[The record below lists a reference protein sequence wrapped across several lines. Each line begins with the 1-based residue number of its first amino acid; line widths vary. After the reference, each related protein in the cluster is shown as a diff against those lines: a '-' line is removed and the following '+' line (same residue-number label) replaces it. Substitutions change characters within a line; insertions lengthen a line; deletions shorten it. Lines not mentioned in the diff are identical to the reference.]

1 MQMEKTKI
9 LLVDD
14 DLDLVLSLKAFLR
27 NQGFDVV
34 TALNKYE
41 GMEQAKTELPNL
53 AILDVMMTYSHEGF
67 DLARDMRKDVS
78 LRHIP
83 IIMFTG
89 IDKATGVSFKSNLG
103 NPDIPADGYIE
114 KPVEL
119 HVLLD
124 EIKRVLAGEPQNE

>member
-1 MQMEKTKI
+1 MEKKKI

-14 DLDLVLSLKAFLR
+14 DLDLILSLKAFLR

-41 GMEQAKTELPNL
+41 GMEQAKLELPDL

-67 DLARDMRKDVS
+67 DLARDLRKDEK
-78 LRHIP
+78 LKDIL

-89 IDKATGVSFKSNLG
+89 IDKETGVKFRSNMGSPEL
-103 NPDIPADGYIE
+103 PADGYVE

-124 EIKRVLAGEPQNE
+124 EINRVLTGVHANE

>member
-1 MQMEKTKI
+1 MEKKKI

-14 DLDLVLSLKAFLR
+14 DLDLILSLKAFLR

-41 GMEQAKTELPNL
+41 GMDQAKTELPDL

-67 DLARDMRKDVS
+67 DLARDLRKDS
-78 LRHIP
+78 KLKSMP

-89 IDKATGVSFKSNLG
+89 IDKETGVNFKSNLG
-103 NPDIPADGYIE
+103 NADIPADGYIE

-124 EIKRVLAGEPQNE
+124 EINRVLAGEPVNE

>member
-1 MQMEKTKI
+1 MEKKKI
-9 LLVDD
+9 LVVDD
-14 DLDLVLSLKAFLR
+14 DLDLVLSLKAFLK

-41 GMEQAKTELPNL
+41 GMEQAKAELPDL

-67 DLARDMRKDVS
+67 DLARDLRKDS
-78 LRHIP
+78 KLKDIL

-89 IDKATGVSFKSNLG
+89 IDKATGVNFKSNVG
-103 NPDIPADGYIE
+103 NPEIPADGYIE

-124 EIKRVLAGEPQNE
+124 EINRVLAGEPRNE